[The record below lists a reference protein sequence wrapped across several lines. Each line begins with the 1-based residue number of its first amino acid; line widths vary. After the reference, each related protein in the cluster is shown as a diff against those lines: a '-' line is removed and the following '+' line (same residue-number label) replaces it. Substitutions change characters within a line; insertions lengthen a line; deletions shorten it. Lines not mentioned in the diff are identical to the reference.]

1 MGILPAWT
9 ENNSLQV
16 RAGHA
21 KTLFIG
27 PVFIDRE
34 IPPLQARYDELIRV
48 GPQLSPDQ
56 KLEMIQI
63 SSRLQ
68 MLKRRRELLL
78 ARTGDEYVVAPPNLP
93 IP

>member
-34 IPPLQARYDELIRV
+34 IPRLQSRYDGLDRM
-48 GPQLSPDQ
+48 GQQLSADQ
-56 KLEMIQI
+56 KQEMIQVA
-63 SSRLQ
+63 SRLQ
-68 MLKRRRELLL
+68 MLRHRRELLL
-78 ARTGDEYVVAPPNLP
+78 ARTGDEYVVTPPKLP
-93 IP
+93 NP